1 MSWKEY
7 LRSYLERIVS
17 FLGVGRSQLELL
29 RSFCT
34 FGIVLG
40 FSATIS
46 ALLFPRFPAAFYSAI
61 LGDYAEVFMNALVVG
76 EQLFSLLAG
85 FTLLSTSLI
94 LHFLIDFYLGVLE
107 DVSSYSEKSR
117 IRMVV
122 LSTFFLSFL
131 VARVAVILSGIVGP
145 ETTSGTAGF
154 LPVSEIW
161 VSGYHV
167 HHFFFGFLALTLS
180 GWLLLFRR
188 NVSKYYAA
196 VLYGTGLGIFID
208 EFGLLLT
215 EGNYFASS
223 SYFAAMTFISLLLV
237 GVYWDRMASE
247 ASEKE
252 DPEH

>member
-1 MSWKEY
+1 MSWKDS
-7 LRSYLERIVS
+7 LRSNLEKIVS
-17 FLGVGRSQLELL
+17 LLGVGRSQLELL

-40 FSATIS
+40 FSATVS
-46 ALLFPRFPAAFYSAI
+46 ALLFPRFPAAFYSVI
-61 LGDYAEVFMNALVVG
+61 LGDYTEVFMNALVVG
-76 EQLFSLLAG
+76 EQLFSLIAG

-107 DVSSYSEKSR
+107 EVSSYPEKSR

-122 LSTFFLSFL
+122 LATFFLSFL

-145 ETTSGTAGF
+145 ETSSGMAGF
-154 LPVSEIW
+154 LPVNEIW

-167 HHFFFGFLALTLS
+167 HHFFFGFLSLMLS
-180 GWLLLFRR
+180 GWLLLFRKD
-188 NVSKYYAA
+188 VSRYYAA

-208 EFGLLLT
+208 EFGMLLT
-215 EGNYFASS
+215 EGDYFASS
-223 SYFAAMTFISLLLV
+223 SYFVAMTFISLLLV

-247 ASEKE
+247 ASQL
-252 DPEH
+252 